1 MRMLQERD
9 LKVAKHLKEIED
21 ILGGERMNKKEM
33 EFKFEKATKNTYRF
47 QEKSSGTPIIG
58 TLYVQTSVFGSEEPG
73 KVKVTMEWQEGEG
86 G

>member
-1 MRMLQERD
+1 MLQERD
-9 LKVAKHLKEIED
+9 LKVAKHLVEIED
-21 ILGGERMNKKEM
+21 ILGGEWMNKEEM
-33 EFKFEKATKNTYRF
+33 EFKFEKATKNIYRF

-58 TLYVQTSVFGSEEPG
+58 TLYVQKSVFGSEEPG